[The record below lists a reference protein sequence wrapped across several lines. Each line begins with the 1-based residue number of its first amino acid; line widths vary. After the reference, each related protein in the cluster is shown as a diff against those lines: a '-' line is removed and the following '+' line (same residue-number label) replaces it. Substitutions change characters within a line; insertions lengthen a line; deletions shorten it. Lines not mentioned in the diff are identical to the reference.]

1 MGLFRAA
8 QGWGEREGRAKSPP
22 PPTRFK
28 ICHRYPTQI
37 SYTDIIESSKVIL
50 LNMIEFLMM
59 SAKLA
64 TLSLFQI
71 KVL

>member
-8 QGWGEREGRAKSPP
+8 QGWGRERGEQKAPP
-22 PPTRFK
+22 PPRFK